1 MKRQERIKIL
11 FNRQNAF
18 ALAILLLCLAVCYWL
33 LNPQVNILTPEGFR
47 QTVKNLGLLGPFVYI
62 GILALSVVISPIPSA
77 PLAVIAG
84 TIWGAVLAGVYS
96 IIGGFIGGLIAYFL
110 GRTLGRSAIKAL
122 TGKIIYFSKN
132 KGETYL
138 SWLIFITRMLPIFS
152 FDLIS
157 YAAGIAGLSFPKY
170 AIATFLGMIPSTFL
184 LTYMGGVLS
193 LGTPLGI
200 AISIIFLIVI
210 IVLPWLIRR
219 YNWLGMRD
227 IVRVE

>member
-1 MKRQERIKIL
+1 VKRQERIKIL

-84 TIWGAVLAGVYS
+84 TIWGTFMAGVYS
-96 IIGGFIGGLIAYFL
+96 VIGGFIGGLIAYFL
-110 GRTLGRSAIKAL
+110 ERTLGRSAIKAL
-122 TGKIIYFSKN
+122 TGQIIYFSKN
-132 KGETYL
+132 KGENYL
-138 SWLIFITRMLPIFS
+138 NWLIFITRILPIFS

-157 YAAGIAGLSFPKY
+157 YAAGIAGFSFPKY

-184 LTYMGGVLS
+184 LTYVGRALS
-193 LGTPLGI
+193 
-200 AISIIFLIVI
+200 V
-210 IVLPWLIRR
+210 
-219 YNWLGMRD
+219 
-227 IVRVE
+227 

>member
-84 TIWGAVLAGVYS
+84 TIWGTFMAGVYS
-96 IIGGFIGGLIAYFL
+96 VIGGFIGGLIAYFL
-110 GRTLGRSAIKAL
+110 ERTLGRSAIKAL
-122 TGKIIYFSKN
+122 TGQIIYFSKN
-132 KGETYL
+132 KGENYL
-138 SWLIFITRMLPIFS
+138 NWLIFITRILPIFS

-157 YAAGIAGLSFPKY
+157 YAAGIAGFSFPKY

-184 LTYMGGVLS
+184 LTYVGRALS
-193 LGTPLGI
+193 
-200 AISIIFLIVI
+200 V
-210 IVLPWLIRR
+210 
-219 YNWLGMRD
+219 
-227 IVRVE
+227 

>member
-1 MKRQERIKIL
+1 VKRQERIKIL

-18 ALAILLLCLAVCYWL
+18 ALVILLLCLAVCYWL

-84 TIWGAVLAGVYS
+84 TIWGTLMAGIYS

-132 KGETYL
+132 RGETYL
-138 SWLIFITRMLPIFS
+138 SWVIFITRMLPIFS

-157 YAAGIAGLSFPKY
+157 YAAGIAGISLPKY
-170 AIATFLGMIPSTFL
+170 ALATFLGMIPSTFL
-184 LTYMGGVLS
+184 LTYMGGALS
-193 LGTPLGI
+193 LRTPLGI

-219 YNWLGMRD
+219 YNWLDLRD
-227 IVRVE
+227 VVRVE

>member
-1 MKRQERIKIL
+1 VKRQERIKIL
-11 FNRQNAF
+11 FNRQNTF

-47 QTVKNLGLLGPFVYI
+47 ETVKNLGLLGPFVYI

-84 TIWGAVLAGVYS
+84 TIWGTFMAGVYS

-132 KGETYL
+132 KGEAYL

-157 YAAGIAGLSFPKY
+157 YAAGIAGLSLPKY
-170 AIATFLGMIPSTFL
+170 ALATFLGMIPSTFL
-184 LTYMGGVLS
+184 LTYMGGALS
-193 LGTPLGI
+193 VGTPLGM
-200 AISIIFLIVI
+200 AISVIFLIVI

-227 IVRVE
+227 IMRVE

>member
-1 MKRQERIKIL
+1 VKRQERIKIL
-11 FNRQNAF
+11 FNRQNAL

-62 GILALSVVISPIPSA
+62 AILALSVVISPIPSA
-77 PLAVIAG
+77 PLAVMAG
-84 TIWGAVLAGVYS
+84 TIWGAFLAGIYS

-110 GRTLGRSAIKAL
+110 GRTLARSAIKAL

-157 YAAGIAGLSFPKY
+157 YAAGIAGISLPKY
-170 AIATFLGMIPSTFL
+170 TLATFLGMIPSTFL
-184 LTYMGGVLS
+184 LTYMGGALS
-193 LGTPLGI
+193 VGTPLGI
-200 AISIIFLIVI
+200 AISVIFLIVI

-219 YNWLGMRD
+219 HNWLGMRD

>member
-1 MKRQERIKIL
+1 MKNQERIKIM
-11 FNRQNAF
+11 FNRQNGLAI
-18 ALAILLLCLAVCYWL
+18 AILLLCLAVCYWL
-33 LNPQVNILTPEGFR
+33 LNPQINLLTPEGFR
-47 QTVKNLGLLGPFVYI
+47 KEVKNLGLLGPFVYI

-77 PLAVIAG
+77 PLAIIAG
-84 TIWGAVLAGVYS
+84 TIWGAFMAGIYS

-157 YAAGIAGLSFPKY
+157 YAAGIADLSLPKY
-170 AIATFLGMIPSTFL
+170 ALATFFGMIPSTFL

-193 LGTPLGI
+193 VGTPLGI

-210 IVLPWLIRR
+210 IVLPWFIRR
-219 YNWLGMRD
+219 YNWLGIRD
-227 IVRVE
+227 VVRVE